1 MSLNPFEQLEFFV
14 PEPKQ
19 AFNEIV
25 ENLLRAEFGAEAVSP
40 FDAQGRLRVGG
51 VETGS
56 PARVTFYQPK
66 YFLRRWCSFKR
77 QQVREAFQQ
86 TLGREAPGR
95 SWRWTLCVPAT
106 LAPEDRRW
114 FEHWRQSHPAAID
127 LLAGPELL
135 RMLQGPGGRSA
146 MERMRAWGV
155 TIPRA
160 GSAQLRGRL
169 RVQPA
174 ASYDCSM
181 GALLSHYLYVSLR
194 HAGHEPLTAFEV
206 ELGHS
211 PTLCLNFRPDERD
224 WREQRPPGG
233 RGLPAHRWRACRPL
247 SPGEERLLVVIPVG
261 AQTPWPLDFALKHAS
276 ADGPVVE
283 AHLRLEPAALHV
295 TGCFDFVPGPGPE
308 FYPPQARNLSAPAA

>member
-14 PEPKQ
+14 PEPKL
-19 AFNEIV
+19 AFNEII
-25 ENLLRAEFGAEAVSP
+25 ESLLRGEFGAEAVSP
-40 FDAQGRLRVGG
+40 FDVQGRLHVGG

-56 PARVTFYQPK
+56 PVTTTFYQPK

-77 QQVREAFQQ
+77 QQIREAFQQ
-86 TLGREAPGR
+86 TLGQEGPGG
-95 SWRWTLCVPAT
+95 SWRWALCVPAT

-114 FEHWRQSHPAAID
+114 FEHWRQGQPAAIE

-135 RMLQGPGGRSA
+135 RLLQGPGGRSVL
-146 MERMRAWGV
+146 ERMRAWGV
-155 TIPRA
+155 TIPGA
-160 GSAQLRGRL
+160 DSAQVRGQL

-174 ASYDCSM
+174 TSHHRSM

-211 PTLCLNFRPDERD
+211 PTLCLNFWPDERD
-224 WREQRPPGG
+224 WREQRPQGG

-247 SPGEERLLVVIPVG
+247 LPGEERLLVVIPIGV
-261 AQTPWPLDFALKHAS
+261 QTPWPLDFSLKHAS

-283 AHLRLEPAALHV
+283 AHLRLEPAALNV
-295 TGCFDFVPGPGPE
+295 TGRLDFVPGPGPQ
-308 FYPPQARNLSAPAA
+308 FYPPQAQKLSAPAA